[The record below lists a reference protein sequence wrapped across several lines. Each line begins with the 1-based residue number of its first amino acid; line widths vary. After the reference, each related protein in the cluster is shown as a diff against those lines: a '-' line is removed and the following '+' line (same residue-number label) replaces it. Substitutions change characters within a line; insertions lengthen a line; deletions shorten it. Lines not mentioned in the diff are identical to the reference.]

1 MKSGKCAICEKESKG
16 LWLLNLA
23 QIDSLKLIEGKN
35 VRQSVC
41 EDCAGKINEAVS
53 VLNKADVT
61 SMKKAFDKA
70 GVKPTDNKKERPVA
84 TKPNGSRQKS
94 DIQNDFLSKIIKDKS
109 LVQLDAVE
117 GIGWRGFIK
126 KYDNFSI
133 IVEGESGDRE
143 ELIFKHAVKSIKPV

>member
-1 MKSGKCAICEKESKG
+1 MKSGKCTICEKESKG

-23 QIDSLKLIEGKN
+23 QIDSLKPIEGKN

-53 VLNKADVT
+53 VLNKADMT

-70 GVKPTDNKKERPVA
+70 SVKPVDNRKEQPSSS
-84 TKPNGSRQKS
+84 KPNGSHQKG
-94 DIQNDFLSKIIKDKS
+94 DMQNDFLSKIIKDKT

-126 KYDNFSI
+126 KFDNFSI
-133 IVEGESGDRE
+133 IVVGENGDRE

>member
-1 MKSGKCAICEKESKG
+1 MKSGKCSICEKESKG
-16 LWLLNLA
+16 LWLLNLS
-23 QIDSLKLIEGKN
+23 QIDSLKPIEGKN

-41 EDCAGKINEAVS
+41 EDCAGKVNEAVS
-53 VLNKADVT
+53 VLNKADMK

-70 GVKPTDNKKERPVA
+70 GIKQAGNKKEQSVA
-84 TKPNGSRQKS
+84 SKPNGNNPKS
-94 DIQNDFLSKIIKDKS
+94 DMQNDFLSKIIKDKT

-133 IVEGESGDRE
+133 IVEGQSGDRE